1 MLMLKLA
8 AVAWFFLVYAG
19 AALAQRPFED
29 WEPFKISDKKK
40 ATRYWLAQEG
50 GRTVLHAVAEGSA
63 SGLTRTSAFSL
74 AERPIASWSWKV
86 SRLISAADNSK
97 ARTEDSPVR
106 LVLAF
111 EGDTG
116 KLPRLD
122 QAALYVS
129 RKVFGREMPYA
140 TLMYI
145 WSNKAPVGS
154 VIENPHTRRV
164 QMVVAS
170 SGAAG
175 VGAWQS
181 LRRDVA
187 ADYRRAF
194 SEEPGRVIYYGVM
207 TDTDNT
213 GESVEAWYGEI
224 EFQPSSAA
232 VRPRTTSIPAS
243 SARPTTK

>member
-1 MLMLKLA
+1 MVKPA
-8 AVAWFFLVYAG
+8 AAALFFLVYACS
-19 AALAQRPFED
+19 ALGQRPFED

-40 ATRYWLAQEG
+40 ATQYWLTQEG

-63 SGLTRTSAFSL
+63 SGLTRPGAFSL
-74 AERPIASWSWKV
+74 AERPLAAWSWKV
-86 SRLISAADNSK
+86 SRLVAGADNSK
-97 ARTEDSPVR
+97 ARSEDSPVR

-111 EGDTG
+111 DGDTG

-122 QAALYVS
+122 QAALYLS
-129 RKVFGREMPYA
+129 RKVFGRDMPYA

-170 SGAAG
+170 SGASG
-175 VGAWQS
+175 VGAWQK
-181 LRRDVA
+181 LQRDVA
-187 ADYRRAF
+187 ADFRRAF
-194 SEEPGRVIYYGVM
+194 REEPGRVLYYGVM
-207 TDTDNT
+207 SDTDNT

-224 EFQPSSAA
+224 EF
-232 VRPRTTSIPAS
+232 RPR
-243 SARPTTK
+243 K

>member
-1 MLMLKLA
+1 MLMLKTAAAALLPLVLLA
-8 AVAWFFLVYAG
+8 YG
-19 AALAQRPFED
+19 CTALAQRPFED

-40 ATRYWLAQEG
+40 ATRYWLTEEG

-63 SGLTRTSAFSL
+63 SGLTRSAVFSL

-86 SRLISAADNSK
+86 SRLVAGADNSR
-97 ARTEDSPVR
+97 ARSEDSPVR

-111 EGDTG
+111 DGDTG

-122 QAALYVS
+122 QASLYVS
-129 RKVFGREMPYA
+129 RKVFGRDMPYA

-170 SGAAG
+170 SGPAG
-175 VGAWQS
+175 VGAWQK
-181 LRRDVA
+181 LQRDVA
-187 ADYRRAF
+187 ADFRRAF
-194 SEEPGRVIYYGVM
+194 KEEPGRVLYYGVM
-207 TDTDNT
+207 SDTDNT

-224 EFQPSSAA
+224 DFRS
-232 VRPRTTSIPAS
+232 R
-243 SARPTTK
+243 K

>member
-1 MLMLKLA
+1 MLMVKTA
-8 AVAWFFLVYAG
+8 AAALLPLVLLVYG
-19 AALAQRPFED
+19 CAALAQRPFED
-29 WEPFKISDKKK
+29 WEPFRISDKKK
-40 ATRYWLAQEG
+40 ATRYWLTEEG

-63 SGLTRTSAFSL
+63 SGLTRTAAFSL
-74 AERPIASWSWKV
+74 AERPIATWSWKV
-86 SRLISAADNSK
+86 NRLIAAADNSK

-111 EGDTG
+111 DGDTG

-154 VIENPHTRRV
+154 LIENPHTRRV

-175 VGAWQS
+175 VGAWQN
-181 LRRDVA
+181 LQRDIA

-194 SEEPGRVIYYGVM
+194 KEEPGRVLYYGVM
-207 TDTDNT
+207 SDTDNT

-224 EFQPSSAA
+224 EF
-232 VRPRTTSIPAS
+232 RPR
-243 SARPTTK
+243 R

>member
-1 MLMLKLA
+1 MLMLKTA
-8 AVAWFFLVYAG
+8 A
-19 AALAQRPFED
+19 AALLLLACAPAPAAERPFEN
-29 WEPFKISDKKK
+29 WEAFKISDKKK
-40 ATRYWLAQEG
+40 PTRYRLVEEG
-50 GRTVLHAVAEGSA
+50 GRTVLHAVADASA
-63 SGLTRTSAFSL
+63 SGLTRIAPFIL
-74 AERPIASWSWKV
+74 LDRPVASWSWKV
-86 SRLISAADNSK
+86 SRLVASADNSK
-97 ARTEDSPVR
+97 ARYEDSAVR

-111 EGDTG
+111 DGDTG

-145 WSNKAPVGS
+145 WSSKAQVGT

-170 SGAAG
+170 SGPAG
-175 VGAWQS
+175 VGAWQK
-181 LRRDVA
+181 LQRDVA

-194 SEEPGRVIYYGVM
+194 KEEPGRMLYYGVM
-207 TDTDNT
+207 SDTDNT

-224 EFQPSSAA
+224 DF
-232 VRPRTTSIPAS
+232 RPRNSP
-243 SARPTTK
+243 RGL